1 MATLQTSKQ
10 VKEKASKVEK
20 LLRKA
25 LCQTKQLSKT
35 VKQLE
40 ALGISITL
48 TGRISKR

>member
-10 VKEKASKVEK
+10 VMEKTTKIKK

-25 LCQTKQLSKT
+25 SRQTKRLSKT
-35 VKQLE
+35 VKQLD